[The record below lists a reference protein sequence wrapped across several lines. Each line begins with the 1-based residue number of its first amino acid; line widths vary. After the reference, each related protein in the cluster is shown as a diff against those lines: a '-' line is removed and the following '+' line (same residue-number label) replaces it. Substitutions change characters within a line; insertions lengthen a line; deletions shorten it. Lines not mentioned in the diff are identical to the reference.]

1 MPTPEQHALL
11 SASSAHMWLHCPP
24 SAQLGAQQPDRT
36 SPDAERG
43 RLAHA
48 IAELKLRKRYV
59 GPMGP
64 KTFAKQMDKL
74 KADPLY
80 GPEMDKATDEYL
92 DAIED
97 AVLAYPEKPF
107 VTAEQRVDFSR
118 WVPEGFGT
126 ADCILI
132 GSGILHVIDY
142 KNGAGVPV
150 DAEANPQMML
160 YALGALARYEGF
172 YRAETVR
179 MTIVQPHAGG
189 VKSAELPA
197 AALLDWANNVLA
209 PAALRAFTG
218 QGAQTPGDWCR
229 FCRVKAQCRARNRME
244 QLEAFGQDAPELY
257 SDADL
262 GAILDRARGLAAWV
276 KDVEDYVL
284 RRSLDGHPVPGWKAV
299 AGRAVREFDDP
310 VRAEQQLI
318 AAGIDKEL
326 LYVRRP
332 LTLAQVEKIVGKKEF
347 TAIVGDRVV
356 TPPGKPTLVPDTDP
370 RPAYCAAAEAFKNE
384 I

>member
-11 SASSAHMWLHCPP
+11 SASSAKMWLSCPP
-24 SAQLGAQQPDRT
+24 SARLGAQQPDRT

-172 YRAETVR
+172 YRVDTVR

-189 VKSAELPA
+189 VKSAEMPA
-197 AALLDWANNVLA
+197 VALLDWANNVLA

-284 RRSLDGHPVPGWKAV
+284 RRSLDGHTVPGWKAV
-299 AGRAVREFDDP
+299 AGRSVREFDDP
-310 VRAEQQLI
+310 ARAEQQLI
-318 AAGIDKEL
+318 DAGIDKEL
-326 LYVRRP
+326 LYVRKP

-347 TAIVGDRVV
+347 TVIVGDRVI
-356 TPPGKPTLVPDTDP
+356 TPPGKPTLVPETDP